1 MKTVAVYAGPSLGGK
16 KEWFE
21 TKDILNIKAPA
32 KAGDILNLIIN
43 ETNIKT
49 IILAD
54 GLFYEKYAPMH
65 REIML
70 AIDSG
75 IEVIGCS
82 SMGAIRAVELNS
94 YGMIGSG
101 KVFEYYKN
109 NPETAD
115 DEVGLIHHL
124 SSEYKPLTIPLVNL
138 RILLSSINDTENVH
152 ILTKAIEYL
161 SKLSFDKRY
170 FNIENH
176 TENNIGIE
184 EERCLRKGLEMYIDF
199 KSRDLKELVQK
210 IMDKIYDEKK
220 DQKTISQEKALHNA
234 IESGKYQIQQ
244 YILAPHRKMGGTKK
258 GEVSEL
264 DFRDLVA
271 IGHQDYNKLLELT
284 TIRSALC
291 QKGLNNHIE
300 ASIEEVEKFKQE
312 LLGLYQLDSL
322 EKLASRLNICE
333 HELNIFAYKEI
344 VIRKTMEDEFNA
356 QKSVLCVGNLMD
368 TMRAAGAY
376 PANNDENTMLFS
388 GAIDF
393 LQKIKES
400 FDTITIAKL
409 IRNRIFQKNFPMN
422 NIQLPQISNIGVE
435 RTHQQ
440 VRRDE
445 IFESISRLLNAI
457 K

>member
-1 MKTVAVYAGPSLGGK
+1 MKTIAVYAGPSLGGQK
-16 KEWFE
+16 AWFE
-21 TKDILNIKAPA
+21 TKDILDIKAPA

-43 ETNIKT
+43 ETNIRT
-49 IILAD
+49 IIIAD
-54 GLFYEKYAPMH
+54 GLFYERYAPMH

-124 SSEYKPLTIPLVNL
+124 SSEYRPLTIPLVNL
-138 RILLSSINDTENVH
+138 RILLSSLNDPEKVD
-152 ILTKAIEYL
+152 ILTQAIEYL

-176 TENNIGIE
+176 KENNIGV
-184 EERCLRKGLEMYIDF
+184 EERSYLRKGLEMYIDF
-199 KSRDLKELVQK
+199 KSRDLKELVQM
-210 IMDKIYDEKK
+210 IMDKVDEEKK
-220 DQKTISQEKALHNA
+220 EQETVSQEKALHHA

-244 YILAPHRKMGGTKK
+244 YVLAPHRKIGDTKTR
-258 GEVSEL
+258 EVSEL
-264 DFRDLVA
+264 DFRDLMA

-300 ASIEEVEKFKQE
+300 ASIEEVEMFKQE
-312 LLGLYQLDSL
+312 LLGLYQLDSV
-322 EKLASRLNICE
+322 EKLANRLKLCG
-333 HELNIFAYKEI
+333 HELDIFAYKEI
-344 VIRKTMEDEFNA
+344 VIRKTLEDELNF
-356 QKSVLCVGNLMD
+356 QKSALCVGNLMD

-376 PANNDENTMLFS
+376 PEHNDKNTMLFTE
-388 GAIDF
+388 AIDF
-393 LQKIKES
+393 FRKIKDS
-400 FDTITIAKL
+400 IDIVMIAKL
-409 IRNRIFQKNFPMN
+409 IRNRIFQKNYPMN
-422 NIQLPQISNIGVE
+422 KIKLPQISNLGVE
-435 RTHQQ
+435 RKHQQ

-445 IFESISRLLNAI
+445 LFESIGRLLNAI